1 LTGLDA
7 NVLLRYFA
15 ADDPVQFV
23 KAKEI
28 MEQHLTE
35 DEPGYISVVAMV
47 ELVSVLRSRYKLTP
61 TELALG
67 VQTLLQADTLVVQE
81 EQAVYLA
88 MRALKSGLGSFSDVL
103 IAELGARAGC
113 GATLT
118 FDRKAARLDG
128 FQLIA

>member
-81 EQAVYLA
+81 EQAVYVA